1 MQEDIIS
8 HYAQIQEEER
18 LLTGSGALEYAR
30 SQELIDRY
38 LPPLP
43 AVILD
48 VGGGP
53 GAYSCWLAGKGYEVH
68 LIEPSPKH
76 VAQAT
81 KASLD
86 QPDHP
91 IASVSEGD
99 ARSLDHGDASCD
111 AVLLMGPLYHLTT
124 RDDRITA
131 LREAHR
137 VVRPGGLV
145 FSVAINRFAS
155 LMDGL
160 EKGFI
165 DDPYFVEILERDLT
179 DGQHRNPRN
188 VLDYFTTTFFHRPEE
203 LEAEVREAG
212 FTVTEVVAIQGPGW
226 LAKDF
231 TNRWSA
237 PERRAQLLN
246 LVRAVE
252 HEPSLLGVSQHFMII
267 AKK

>member
-8 HYAQIQEEER
+8 HYSQIQEEER

-91 IASVSEGD
+91 IASMSEGD

-160 EKGFI
+160 
-165 DDPYFVEILERDLT
+165 
-179 DGQHRNPRN
+179 
-188 VLDYFTTTFFHRPEE
+188 
-203 LEAEVREAG
+203 
-212 FTVTEVVAIQGPGW
+212 
-226 LAKDF
+226 DF
-231 TNRWSA
+231 
-237 PERRAQLLN
+237 
-246 LVRAVE
+246 
-252 HEPSLLGVSQHFMII
+252 
-267 AKK
+267 